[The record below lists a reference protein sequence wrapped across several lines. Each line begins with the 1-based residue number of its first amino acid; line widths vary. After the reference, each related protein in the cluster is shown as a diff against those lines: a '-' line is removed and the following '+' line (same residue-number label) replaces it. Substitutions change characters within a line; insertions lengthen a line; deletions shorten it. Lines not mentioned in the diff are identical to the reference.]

1 MVFEPLI
8 SGAATNLPQPC
19 TMDLYINDL
28 ATDEVA
34 LVLIGPSSS
43 SYVFLLVKLPIYL
56 SWLSFYFVYFL
67 WYPLS
72 GIHDTVYFTE
82 VIWLFKY

>member
-1 MVFEPLI
+1 MVFEPLL

-28 ATDEVA
+28 ATDKVA

-43 SYVFLLVKLPIYL
+43 SYVFLIGQTTYLPFLVIFLLCLL
-56 SWLSFYFVYFL
+56 SLVPFKWHSHHSVFH
-67 WYPLS
+67 
-72 GIHDTVYFTE
+72 G